1 MHYNNLDFPIIVNP
15 LLSEGYST
23 PNSADMSEAQF
34 AQFGE
39 PKPKPLTGTWI
50 TMDELT
56 PTDDAQ
62 VHFFEE
68 YIKARESGM
77 LYDEL
82 LAMIKAAAIT
92 LSTKTGKQVS
102 YRSLITKMS
111 KKGIYGTKATINE
124 EQGIESKGR
133 KITDDAGDYPQLVH
147 RCSDLLSTWSKD
159 RLLIE
164 LERRLEMHPGALF
177 SLRCGNRLAIISLI
191 LGIKDVANE
200 LIDPDIESLFDSKP
214 EKVAQRQVSTHHRH
228 LVIPETFRG

>member
-1 MHYNNLDFPIIVNP
+1 MGAIIENLLLKESEIP
-15 LLSEGYST
+15 LST

-39 PKPKPLTGTWI
+39 HEPPKPPWI

-62 VHFFEE
+62 QSFFEE
-68 YIKARESGM
+68 YTKAREAGM

-133 KITDDAGDYPQLVH
+133 KITDDAGDYPNLVH
-147 RCSDLLSTWSKD
+147 RCSDMLSTWSKD

-214 EKVAQRQVSTHHRH
+214 EKVDQRQVSTHKNK
-228 LVIPETFRG
+228 EQQN

>member
-1 MHYNNLDFPIIVNP
+1 MGAIIENP
-15 LLSEGYST
+15 LLEEGEMLLST
-23 PNSADMSEAQF
+23 ADSEAQF
-34 AQFGE
+34 GE
-39 PKPKPLTGTWI
+39 PKPLTGTWI
-50 TMDELT
+50 TIDELT

-68 YIKARESGM
+68 YTKARESGM

-200 LIDPDIESLFDSKP
+200 LIDPDIESLFNTKP
-214 EKVAQRQVSTHHRH
+214 EKVAQRQVSTHHR
-228 LVIPETFRG
+228 G

>member
-1 MHYNNLDFPIIVNP
+1 MIEMIENP
-15 LLSEGYST
+15 LLEEGEMLASN
-23 PNSADMSEAQF
+23 PHSADMSVAQF

-39 PKPKPLTGTWI
+39 QTGTWI

-68 YIKARESGM
+68 YTKARESGM

-200 LIDPDIESLFDSKP
+200 LIDPDIESLFDTKP
-214 EKVAQRQVSTHHRH
+214 QKEKDGHTRY
-228 LVIPETFRG
+228 LVVPNTVRG

>member
-1 MHYNNLDFPIIVNP
+1 MGAIIENLLLKESEIP
-15 LLSEGYST
+15 LST

-39 PKPKPLTGTWI
+39 HKPLTGTWI
-50 TMDELT
+50 TIDELT
-56 PTDDAQ
+56 PTDDLEQAQAQ

-68 YIKARESGM
+68 YIKARAAGTP
-77 LYDEL
+77 YDEL
-82 LAMIKAAAIT
+82 LTLIKKAASR
-92 LSTKTGKQVS
+92 LSESSGRVVS

-111 KKGIYGTKATINE
+111 KKGIYGNKKEILE

-214 EKVAQRQVSTHHRH
+214 EKVDQRQVSTHKNK
-228 LVIPETFRG
+228 EQQN

>member
-1 MHYNNLDFPIIVNP
+1 MGAIIENP
-15 LLSEGYST
+15 LLEEGEMLLSTADSE
-23 PNSADMSEAQF
+23 

-39 PKPKPLTGTWI
+39 PKPPWI

-68 YIKARESGM
+68 YTKAREAGM

-214 EKVAQRQVSTHHRH
+214 DKVAQRQNHN
-228 LVIPETFRG
+228 G

>member
-1 MHYNNLDFPIIVNP
+1 MDYNDIVNP
-15 LLSEGYST
+15 LLEEGDST

-39 PKPKPLTGTWI
+39 HEPPKPPWI

-56 PTDDAQ
+56 TTDDLEQAQ
-62 VHFFEE
+62 VQFFEE
-68 YIKARESGM
+68 YTKAREAGM

-164 LERRLEMHPGALF
+164 LERRLEIHPGALF

-214 EKVAQRQVSTHHRH
+214 EKVPQRQVSTHHRH

>member
-1 MHYNNLDFPIIVNP
+1 MHYNDIVNP
-15 LLSEGYST
+15 LLEEGDSN

-39 PKPKPLTGTWI
+39 HEPPKPSWI

-68 YIKARESGM
+68 YTKAREAGM

-214 EKVAQRQVSTHHRH
+214 EKVPQRQVSTHHR
-228 LVIPETFRG
+228 IPETFIG

>member
-1 MHYNNLDFPIIVNP
+1 MDYNDIVNP
-15 LLSEGYST
+15 LLEEGDST
-23 PNSADMSEAQF
+23 PNSADMR
-34 AQFGE
+34 FGE
-39 PKPKPLTGTWI
+39 HEPPKPLEGIWI

-62 VHFFEE
+62 VQFFEE
-68 YIKARESGM
+68 YTKARESGM

-82 LAMIKAAAIT
+82 LAMIKAAAIR
-92 LSTKTGKQVS
+92 LSQTGGKQVS

-133 KITDDAGDYPQLVH
+133 KITDDAGDYPNLVH

-214 EKVAQRQVSTHHRH
+214 EKVPQRQNHN
-228 LVIPETFRG
+228 G

>member
-1 MHYNNLDFPIIVNP
+1 MIEMIENP
-15 LLSEGYST
+15 LLEEGVST
-23 PNSADMSEAQF
+23 PNRAGMSEAQF
-34 AQFGE
+34 AQH
-39 PKPKPLTGTWI
+39 KPLTGTWI

-56 PTDDAQ
+56 PTDEEQ
-62 VHFFEE
+62 FFEE
-68 YIKARESGM
+68 YTKARESGM

-82 LAMIKAAAIT
+82 LAMIKAASIT

-133 KITDDAGDYPQLVH
+133 KITDDAGDYPNLVH
-147 RCSDLLSTWSKD
+147 RCSDMLSTWSKD

>member
-1 MHYNNLDFPIIVNP
+1 MIDDFKIVVNP
-15 LLSEGYST
+15 LLEEGEMLVPT
-23 PNSADMSEAQF
+23 PHGAGMSEALF

-39 PKPKPLTGTWI
+39 HEPPKPLTGT
-50 TMDELT
+50 MDELT
-56 PTDDAQ
+56 TTDDAQ
-62 VHFFEE
+62 LHFFEE
-68 YIKARESGM
+68 YTKARESGM

-111 KKGIYGTKATINE
+111 KKGIYGTKAAINE

-147 RCSDLLSTWSKD
+147 RCSDLLEGWSKD
-159 RLLIE
+159 RLLLE
-164 LERRLEMHPGALF
+164 LEKRLQIHPGALF

-200 LIDPDIESLFDSKP
+200 LIDPDIESLFNSKP
-214 EKVAQRQVSTHHRH
+214 EKLPQRQVSTHKNK
-228 LVIPETFRG
+228 EQQN

>member
-1 MHYNNLDFPIIVNP
+1 MEDFKIVVNP
-15 LLSEGYST
+15 LLEGDEMLVST

-39 PKPKPLTGTWI
+39 HEPPKPPWI
-50 TMDELT
+50 TMD
-56 PTDDAQ
+56 DDDLEQAQ
-62 VHFFEE
+62 VQFFEE
-68 YIKARESGM
+68 YTKAREAGM

-147 RCSDLLSTWSKD
+147 RCSDMLSTWSKD

-164 LERRLEMHPGALF
+164 LERRLEIHPGALF

-214 EKVAQRQVSTHHRH
+214 EKVAQRQNHN
-228 LVIPETFRG
+228 G

>member
-1 MHYNNLDFPIIVNP
+1 MEDFKIVVNP
-15 LLSEGYST
+15 LLEGDEMLVST

-39 PKPKPLTGTWI
+39 HEPLTGTWI
-50 TMDELT
+50 TMD
-56 PTDDAQ
+56 DDDLEQAQ
-62 VHFFEE
+62 VQFFEE
-68 YIKARESGM
+68 YTKAREAGM

-147 RCSDLLSTWSKD
+147 RCSDMLSTWSKD

-164 LERRLEMHPGALF
+164 LERRLEIHPGALF

-214 EKVAQRQVSTHHRH
+214 EKVAQRQNHN
-228 LVIPETFRG
+228 G

>member
-1 MHYNNLDFPIIVNP
+1 MGAIIENP
-15 LLSEGYST
+15 LLEEGNST
-23 PNSADMSEAQF
+23 PHSADMSVARF

-39 PKPKPLTGTWI
+39 HKPPKPPWI
-50 TMDELT
+50 TMDELN
-56 PTDDAQ
+56 PTDEE
-62 VHFFEE
+62 HFFEE
-68 YIKARESGM
+68 YTKAREAGM

-133 KITDDAGDYPQLVH
+133 KITDDAGDYPPLVH
-147 RCSDLLSTWSKD
+147 RCSDMLSTWSKD

-164 LERRLEMHPGALF
+164 LERRLEIHPGALF

-214 EKVAQRQVSTHHRH
+214 EKVPQRQVSNHHR
-228 LVIPETFRG
+228 IPETLIAR

>member
-1 MHYNNLDFPIIVNP
+1 MDYNVIENP
-15 LLSEGYST
+15 LLEEGES
-23 PNSADMSEAQF
+23 PPHSADMSVARF

-39 PKPKPLTGTWI
+39 HEPPKPLTGTWI
-50 TMDELT
+50 TMDEE
-56 PTDDAQ
+56 
-62 VHFFEE
+62 HFFEE
-68 YIKARESGM
+68 YTKAREAGM

-133 KITDDAGDYPQLVH
+133 KITDDAADYPQLVH

-214 EKVAQRQVSTHHRH
+214 EKVAQRQVSTHHR
-228 LVIPETFRG
+228 IPETLIAR

>member
-1 MHYNNLDFPIIVNP
+1 MMEDFKIVVNP
-15 LLSEGYST
+15 LLEGDEMLVST

-39 PKPKPLTGTWI
+39 HEPPKPSWI
-50 TMDELT
+50 TMD
-56 PTDDAQ
+56 DDDLEQAQ
-62 VHFFEE
+62 VQFFEE
-68 YIKARESGM
+68 YTKAREAGM

-147 RCSDLLSTWSKD
+147 RCSDMLSTWSKD

-164 LERRLEMHPGALF
+164 LERRLEIHPGALF

-214 EKVAQRQVSTHHRH
+214 EKVAQRQNHN
-228 LVIPETFRG
+228 G

>member
-1 MHYNNLDFPIIVNP
+1 MIPIIETP
-15 LLSEGYST
+15 LLEEGYST
-23 PNSADMSEAQF
+23 PNSAGMSEAQL
-34 AQFGE
+34 ALLGE
-39 PKPKPLTGTWI
+39 QTGTWI

-68 YIKARESGM
+68 YTKARESGM

-147 RCSDLLSTWSKD
+147 RCSDMLSTWSKD

-214 EKVAQRQVSTHHRH
+214 EKEKDGHTRY
-228 LVIPETFRG
+228 LVVPNTVRG

>member
-1 MHYNNLDFPIIVNP
+1 MGAIIENP
-15 LLSEGYST
+15 LLEEGEMLLST
-23 PNSADMSEAQF
+23 ADSEAQF
-34 AQFGE
+34 GE
-39 PKPKPLTGTWI
+39 PKPLTGTWI
-50 TMDELT
+50 TMDELN
-56 PTDDAQ
+56 PTDEE
-62 VHFFEE
+62 HFFEE
-68 YIKARESGM
+68 YTKAREAGM

-133 KITDDAGDYPQLVH
+133 KITDDAGDYPNLVH
-147 RCSDLLSTWSKD
+147 RCSDMLEAWSKD

-164 LERRLEMHPGALF
+164 LEKRLQLHPGALF

-214 EKVAQRQVSTHHRH
+214 EKVAQRQNHN
-228 LVIPETFRG
+228 G

>member
-1 MHYNNLDFPIIVNP
+1 MMEDFKIVVNP
-15 LLSEGYST
+15 LLEGDEMLVST

-39 PKPKPLTGTWI
+39 HEPPKPPWI
-50 TMDELT
+50 TMD
-56 PTDDAQ
+56 DDDLEQAQ
-62 VHFFEE
+62 VQFFEE
-68 YIKARESGM
+68 YTKAREAGM

-147 RCSDLLSTWSKD
+147 RCSDMLSTWSKD

-164 LERRLEMHPGALF
+164 LERRLEIHPGALF

-214 EKVAQRQVSTHHRH
+214 EKVAQRQNHN
-228 LVIPETFRG
+228 G

>member
-1 MHYNNLDFPIIVNP
+1 MIPIIENP
-15 LLSEGYST
+15 LLEEGEST
-23 PNSADMSEAQF
+23 PNSAGMSEAQF
-34 AQFGE
+34 AQLGVRE
-39 PKPKPLTGTWI
+39 PPKPLECIWI

-56 PTDDAQ
+56 PSDDLELAQ

-68 YIKARESGM
+68 YTKARESGM

-147 RCSDLLSTWSKD
+147 RCSDMLSTWSKD

-164 LERRLEMHPGALF
+164 LEYKLELHPGALF
-177 SLRCGNRLAIISLI
+177 SLRCGNRLAIMSLI
-191 LGIKDVANE
+191 LAIKDVSNGLLE
-200 LIDPDIESLFDSKP
+200 PDIESLFDTKP
-214 EKVAQRQVSTHHRH
+214 EKVPQRQNHN
-228 LVIPETFRG
+228 G

>member
-1 MHYNNLDFPIIVNP
+1 MGAIIENP
-15 LLSEGYST
+15 LLKEGEMLLST
-23 PNSADMSEAQF
+23 PNIADMSVAQF
-34 AQFGE
+34 ALLGE
-39 PKPKPLTGTWI
+39 QTGTWI

-56 PTDDAQ
+56 PSDDAQ

-68 YIKARESGM
+68 YTKARESGM

-147 RCSDLLSTWSKD
+147 RCSDMLSTWSKD

-164 LERRLEMHPGALF
+164 LERRLEIHPGALF

>member
-1 MHYNNLDFPIIVNP
+1 MIENP
-15 LLSEGYST
+15 VYEQAKMVIT
-23 PNSADMSEAQF
+23 PTLTLTPHSADMSVAQL
-34 AQFGE
+34 ARLGE
-39 PKPKPLTGTWI
+39 LTGTWI

-56 PTDDAQ
+56 PTDEE
-62 VHFFEE
+62 HFFEE
-68 YIKARESGM
+68 YTKARESGM

-133 KITDDAGDYPQLVH
+133 KITDDAGDYPPLVH
-147 RCSDLLSTWSKD
+147 RCSDMLSTWSKD

>member
-1 MHYNNLDFPIIVNP
+1 MIEMIENP
-15 LLSEGYST
+15 LLEEGEMLVST
-23 PNSADMSEAQF
+23 PNSAGMR
-34 AQFGE
+34 FGE
-39 PKPKPLTGTWI
+39 HEPPKPSWI
-50 TMDELT
+50 TMD
-56 PTDDAQ
+56 DDDLEQAQ

-68 YIKARESGM
+68 YTKARESGM

-200 LIDPDIESLFDSKP
+200 LIDPDIESLFDTKP
-214 EKVAQRQVSTHHRH
+214 EKEKDGHTRY
-228 LVIPETFRG
+228 LVVPNTVRG

>member
-1 MHYNNLDFPIIVNP
+1 MEDFKIVVNP
-15 LLSEGYST
+15 LLEGDEMLVST

-39 PKPKPLTGTWI
+39 HEPPKPPWI
-50 TMDELT
+50 TMD
-56 PTDDAQ
+56 DDDLEQAQ
-62 VHFFEE
+62 VQFFEE
-68 YIKARESGM
+68 YTKAREAGM

-147 RCSDLLSTWSKD
+147 RCSDMLSTWSKD

-164 LERRLEMHPGALF
+164 LERRLEIHPGALF

-214 EKVAQRQVSTHHRH
+214 DKVAQRQNHN
-228 LVIPETFRG
+228 G

>member
-1 MHYNNLDFPIIVNP
+1 MMEDFKIVVNP
-15 LLSEGYST
+15 LLEGDEMLVST

-39 PKPKPLTGTWI
+39 HEPLTGTWI
-50 TMDELT
+50 TMD
-56 PTDDAQ
+56 DDDLEQAQ
-62 VHFFEE
+62 VQFFEE
-68 YIKARESGM
+68 YTKAREAGM

-147 RCSDLLSTWSKD
+147 RCSDMLSTWSKD

-164 LERRLEMHPGALF
+164 LERRLEIHPGALF

-214 EKVAQRQVSTHHRH
+214 EKVAQRQNHN
-228 LVIPETFRG
+228 G

>member
-1 MHYNNLDFPIIVNP
+1 MIENLVYEQAKMVT
-15 LLSEGYST
+15 LHG
-23 PNSADMSEAQF
+23 AGMR
-34 AQFGE
+34 FGE
-39 PKPKPLTGTWI
+39 HEPPKPLTGTWI

-56 PTDDAQ
+56 PTDDLELAQ

-68 YIKARESGM
+68 YTKARESGM

-200 LIDPDIESLFDSKP
+200 LIDPDIESLFDSKVP
-214 EKVAQRQVSTHHRH
+214 QRQNHN
-228 LVIPETFRG
+228 G

>member
-1 MHYNNLDFPIIVNP
+1 MDYNDFPITESP
-15 LLSEGYST
+15 LIEEGEST
-23 PNSADMSEAQF
+23 PNSAANGF
-34 AQFGE
+34 AETALSFYE
-39 PKPKPLTGTWI
+39 
-50 TMDELT
+50 EL
-56 PTDDAQ
+56 
-62 VHFFEE
+62 FYEE
-68 YIKARESGM
+68 YTKAR
-77 LYDEL
+77 
-82 LAMIKAAAIT
+82 AAALPYGQL
-92 LSTKTGKQVS
+92 LSLIKEQAIRLSELTGKQVS

-147 RCSDLLSTWSKD
+147 RCSDMLSTWSKD

-191 LGIKDVANE
+191 LGIKNVANE

-214 EKVAQRQVSTHHRH
+214 EKLAQRQVSTHHR
-228 LVIPETFRG
+228 IPETFRG